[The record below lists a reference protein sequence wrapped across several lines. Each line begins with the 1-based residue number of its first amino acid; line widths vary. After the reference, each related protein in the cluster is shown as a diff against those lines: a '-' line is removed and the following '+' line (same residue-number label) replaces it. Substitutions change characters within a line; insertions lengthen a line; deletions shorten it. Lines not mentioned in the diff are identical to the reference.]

1 MMQTTLMPRVFMMK
15 EKNNDI
21 VLADPDPKWSMDAV
35 MNFYAHSYPMLTTA
49 KAVGPEIKN
58 DTVEY
63 RFETTMGTKG

>member
-21 VLADPDPKWSMDAV
+21 VLADPDPKWNVDTV

-58 DTVEY
+58 DTVTY

>member
-21 VLADPDPKWSMDAV
+21 VLADPDPKWNVDTL

-58 DTVEY
+58 DTVTY

>member
-15 EKNNDI
+15 EKNNEI
-21 VLADPDPKWSMDAV
+21 VLADPDPKWNVDTV

-58 DTVEY
+58 DTVTY

>member
-1 MMQTTLMPRVFMMK
+1 MMK

-21 VLADPDPKWSMDAV
+21 VLADPDPKWNVDTV

-49 KAVGPEIKN
+49 KAVGPEIMN
-58 DTVEY
+58 DTVTY

>member
-21 VLADPDPKWSMDAV
+21 VLADPDPKWNVETV

-58 DTVEY
+58 DTVTY